1 MIDFRKLKYEKFELQ
16 QHEIF
21 YDKCSQIRKKKKL
34 VEWLAKIVKGTG
46 LSYLTF
52 IRK

>member
-1 MIDFRKLKYEKFELQ
+1 MKNLIYNNIKYFMISVAKFG
-16 QHEIF
+16 
-21 YDKCSQIRKKKKL
+21 KKKKI

>member
-1 MIDFRKLKYEKFELQ
+1 MISVAKFG
-16 QHEIF
+16 
-21 YDKCSQIRKKKKL
+21 KKKKKI